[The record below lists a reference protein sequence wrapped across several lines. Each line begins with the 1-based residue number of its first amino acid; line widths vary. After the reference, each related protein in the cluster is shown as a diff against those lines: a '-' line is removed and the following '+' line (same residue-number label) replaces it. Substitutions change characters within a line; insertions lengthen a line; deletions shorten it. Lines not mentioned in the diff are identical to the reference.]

1 MTRIFFAASLFLW
14 FATANIIL
22 PFLAW
27 PGQALVFPVLPIKH
41 RAGYS
46 VVFVPAMAAVA
57 AWFIFRF
64 LQQESATMRQRR
76 RERNEYLPSIIKELV
91 STAAPQK
98 SSTELEIQPEELS
111 QLRHILKIAMQD
123 QDDWFVPLSNFSVID
138 QFQTAS
144 IRYQLCEIIYVLAL
158 ANKIYTPSFRGG
170 YLQRAQKKV
179 IYKYCQKKVLN
190 YWKWECLWG
199 KLSTNYE
206 PVKKDNIMLTGF
218 LLLAIS
224 LYESATGDHTFS
236 EENAL
241 ELVIDNSH
249 RYRHSAKTLAQALME
264 NFSISS
270 YCLYACEPNWIY
282 TFCNLNGINS
292 LLAHDANTGR
302 RDVELVRASFHKA
315 LVEEFL
321 DESGSAHPIRS
332 SPTGLRLPN
341 IVGAANE
348 FSVSCL
354 AGPNFPDLSLRSYAI
369 ARHEYMEFDSQC
381 KLSFKNIQ
389 NGDMLD
395 PGNYG
400 SSMALLYASS
410 LMAAHEHGD
419 NEVARQITTMIDYD
433 QSLLRTEKDGFVWYE
448 GISLFMKCQLLRA
461 RLWLRSGWSRF
472 MQPSSDAVQRGP
484 CLTDVNFEEA
494 MVAKAISYTGDDL
507 DLVLYPGT
515 EAMSTWISIKNLK
528 PSSDY
533 MIKDV
538 MRFASN
544 EQGEARISVQL
555 DGRTAIQ
562 IVPALS

>member
-1 MTRIFFAASLFLW
+1 
-14 FATANIIL
+14 
-22 PFLAW
+22 
-27 PGQALVFPVLPIKH
+27 
-41 RAGYS
+41 
-46 VVFVPAMAAVA
+46 MAAVT

-64 LQQESATMRQRR
+64 LQQESAAGRQRR
-76 RERNEYLPSIIKELV
+76 RQRNEYLPSIIKELV

-98 SSTELEIQPEELS
+98 SLVELEIQLEELS

-123 QDDWFVPLSNFSVID
+123 QDDWSNFSVID

-170 YLQRAQKKV
+170 YLQRAQKK
-179 IYKYCQKKVLN
+179 
-190 YWKWECLWG
+190 
-199 KLSTNYE
+199 STNYE
-206 PVKKDNIMLTGF
+206 PVKKDNIMLTAF

-249 RYRHSAKTLAQALME
+249 RYRHSATTLAQALFE

-292 LLAHDANTGR
+292 LLAHDENTGR

-315 LVEEFL
+315 LVEDFM

-354 AGPNFPDLSLRSYAI
+354 AAPNFPDLSLRSYAI

-389 NGDMLD
+389 SGDMLD

-400 SSMALLYASS
+400 SSMALMYASS

-419 NEVARQITTMIDYD
+419 NEVTRQITTMIDND
-433 QSLLRTEKDGFVWYE
+433 QALLRTEKDGFVWYE
-448 GISLFMKCQLLRA
+448 GASLFMKCQLLRA
-461 RLWLRSGWSRF
+461 RLWLRSGWNRF

-484 CLTDVNFEEA
+484 YLTDVNFEEA

-515 EAMSTWISIKNLK
+515 EAISTWISIKNLK
-528 PSSDY
+528 PSSGY
-533 MIKDV
+533 MIKDC

-562 IVPALS
+562 IAPALS